1 MFEGL
6 KAVIDLP
13 IELWNQDKKALAI
26 GVIVIY
32 ILIIVTLLWM
42 LIDFLSSRPA
52 YVPETNISQPPVQ
65 NESVGLPF

>member
-13 IELWNQDKKALAI
+13 VELWNQDKKLLAI
-26 GVIVIY
+26 CVVLIY
-32 ILIIVTLLWM
+32 ILIITTLLWM

-52 YVPETNISQPPVQ
+52 YVPETNVSQPVVQ